1 MKTTNDFSHDF
12 PPSSIIACFRD
23 LPDPRVD
30 RTRDHEL
37 GDILVIA
44 LCTLLCGGDTF
55 TDMERFG
62 EAKQDW
68 LRTFLRLP
76 AGIPSHDTFN
86 RVFSALNPKAFM
98 ECFQRWTQGVRK
110 AIAQEIVA
118 LDGKA
123 LRRALR
129 EKSVPYIVSAWAVE
143 NGLALGQVKVEE
155 KSNEI
160 TAIPELLRALELAGC
175 IVTIDAMGCQ
185 KNIAREVREADADYV
200 LALKGNQET
209 VHEEV
214 KSFLDDALAH
224 GPGTLA
230 GYETTEKDHGRIE
243 IRRYWQ
249 TDRIEWFAD
258 RLKWEG
264 LATVGM
270 VESERQIPGKS
281 VTLERRYFLSSLP
294 VDAKRFA
301 EAVRGHWSV
310 ENNLHWMLDVQFGED
325 QCRVRMGYAD
335 QNMAALRRLALNIL
349 KREPK
354 KSSIKGKQKIAG
366 WNDAY
371 LLRVLGFSAS
381 SEAQP
386 QEPGK
391 LPEA

>member
-1 MKTTNDFSHDF
+1 
-12 PPSSIIACFRD
+12 
-23 LPDPRVD
+23 VD

-62 EAKQDW
+62 EAKKDW
-68 LRTFLRLP
+68 LQTFLRLP

-86 RVFSALNPKAFM
+86 RVFSALDPKAFM
-98 ECFQRWTQGVRK
+98 TCFMRWTQGVRK

-129 EKSVPYIVSAWAVE
+129 DKSIPYIVNAWAVD
-143 NGLALGQVKVEE
+143 NGLVLGQVKVEE

-160 TAIPELLRALELAGC
+160 TAVPELIRALKLAGC

-185 KNIAREVREADADYV
+185 KKIAREIREAKADYV

-214 KSFLDDALAH
+214 KAFLDDAVARD
-224 GPGTLA
+224 PKVFA
-230 GYETTEKDHGRIE
+230 YYETTEKDHGRIE

-249 TDRIEWFAD
+249 TDRIAWFAD
-258 RLKWEG
+258 RTKWEG
-264 LATVGM
+264 LATVGL
-270 VESERQIPGKS
+270 VESERQIPGKAI
-281 VTLERRYFLSSLP
+281 TLERRYFLSSLS
-294 VDAKRFA
+294 VDVKRFA
-301 EAVRGHWSV
+301 DAVRGHWSV
-310 ENNLHWMLDVQFGED
+310 ENNLHWSLDVQFGED
-325 QCRVRMGYAD
+325 QCRARTGYAD
-335 QNMAALRRLALNIL
+335 QNMAALRRLSLNML

-366 WNDAY
+366 WNNAY

-381 SEAQP
+381 SDALP
-386 QEPGK
+386 QEPGNR
-391 LPEA
+391 PEA